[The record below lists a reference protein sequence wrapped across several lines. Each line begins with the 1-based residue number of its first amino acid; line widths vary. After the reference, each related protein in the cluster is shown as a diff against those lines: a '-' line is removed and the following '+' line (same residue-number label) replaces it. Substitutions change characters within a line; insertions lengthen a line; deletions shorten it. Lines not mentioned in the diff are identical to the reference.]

1 MMAKTTTTMMMMM
14 TMTTTIMTMIMTIV
28 VMMMAPSTRM
38 MMTTMI
44 MMTMMMMT
52 MMLTMT
58 TMMKHN
64 DNRSDD
70 DDTIDKDVDD
80 DDVSVS
86 LKEGGIKVAFDKVP
100 DAMVGQDVVI
110 TSRVRNT
117 SSVDR
122 QVEAKLT
129 VSIKPYWNG
138 PADGR
143 QLAKKEYP
151 ATTVGAGRGE
161 CTLMWDVSVV
171 SAQP

>member
-1 MMAKTTTTMMMMM
+1 
-14 TMTTTIMTMIMTIV
+14 
-28 VMMMAPSTRM
+28 M
-38 MMTTMI
+38 MMTT
-44 MMTMMMMT
+44 TTLTMT
-52 MMLTMT
+52 MMLIR
-58 TMMKHN
+58 N
-64 DNRSDD
+64 NNSD
-70 DDTIDKDVDD
+70 DDTIDKDDVD

-151 ATTVGAGRGE
+151 ATTLGAGRGE
-161 CTLMWDVSVV
+161 CTLMWDASVV